1 MLVVLEQGER
11 IVHELALGGVDGR
24 DIGLVV
30 PEDLVLEAVVE
41 ARVLFP
47 VKSPVGCLKSRQ
59 TIRALVELTLRCEAQ
74 LGSMGLQVADGLDA
88 VLLGSLGG
96 DDQGL
101 AVGRLGH
108 IEPHQVPLLLVL
120 LLDRFI
126 NSLGVGFHLR
136 LENGEQRRT
145 RVLGIE
151 VDLSLL
157 ECRGDHRARNV
168 KRALDGKASILERQ
182 GIDLGDDLALGK
194 ILGAHGDGAGSA
206 LGTASGERGRNGRSE
221 SRRRDGADKLATRKA
236 ARHWRRRIDRLRHV
250 HLLF

>member
-1 MLVVLEQGER
+1 
-11 IVHELALGGVDGR
+11 
-24 DIGLVV
+24 
-30 PEDLVLEAVVE
+30 
-41 ARVLFP
+41 
-47 VKSPVGCLKSRQ
+47 
-59 TIRALVELTLRCEAQ
+59 
-74 LGSMGLQVADGLDA
+74 MGLKVADGLDA

-157 ECRGDHRARNV
+157 ECRGDHRARDV
-168 KRALDGKASILERQ
+168 KRALDGKAGVLEGQ

-194 ILGAHGDGAGSA
+194 ILRAHGDGAGSA
-206 LGTASGERGRNGRSE
+206 LGTTGGKRGRSGRGK
-221 SRRRDGADKLATRKA
+221 SRCRNGADKLATREA
-236 ARHWRRRIDRLRHV
+236 ARHRRRGIDRLRHV